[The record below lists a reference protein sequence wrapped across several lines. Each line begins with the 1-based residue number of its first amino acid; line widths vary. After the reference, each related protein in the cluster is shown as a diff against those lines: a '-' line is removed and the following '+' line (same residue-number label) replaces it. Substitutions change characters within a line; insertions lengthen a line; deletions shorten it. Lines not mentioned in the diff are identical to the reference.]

1 MGIKSLG
8 YMGFSVSDVPAWR
21 SFLTEK
27 VGLMEV
33 VGSDEN
39 ALYRMDSR
47 SWRIAVERG
56 RLTT

>member
-1 MGIKSLG
+1 
-8 YMGFSVSDVPAWR
+8 MGFSVSDVPAWR